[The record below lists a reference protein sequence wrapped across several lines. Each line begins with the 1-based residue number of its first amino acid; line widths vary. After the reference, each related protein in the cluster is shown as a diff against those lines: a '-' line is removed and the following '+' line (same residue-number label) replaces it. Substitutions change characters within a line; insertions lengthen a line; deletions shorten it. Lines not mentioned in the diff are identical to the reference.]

1 MPVGHWETLSNV
13 HVHVYSPGISEVTM
27 YILTKSPLSHPTNNS
42 VSSLLVEH
50 TQTCNVPVSNTILRE
65 RENCKFPREWA
76 DLLATF
82 VHLLSY
88 KEKMN

>member
-50 TQTCNVPVSNTILRE
+50 TLTCAIL
-65 RENCKFPREWA
+65 KWYYI
-76 DLLATF
+76 
-82 VHLLSY
+82 S
-88 KEKMN
+88 M